1 VTAVGWD
8 RDDDGCNGDCC
19 TNPGRRPQ
27 RPANA
32 HRVTLLTPLPARIR
46 LRLAVHRRID
56 RAGAWLC
63 DHRCPRVAE
72 WMWRACRML

>member
-19 TNPGRRPQ
+19 TDTAPDLDAWIRQ
-27 RPANA
+27 
-32 HRVTLLTPLPARIR
+32 LPLATRIR
-46 LRLAVHRRID
+46 LALARRID

-63 DHRCPRVAE
+63 GHHCNRLAV